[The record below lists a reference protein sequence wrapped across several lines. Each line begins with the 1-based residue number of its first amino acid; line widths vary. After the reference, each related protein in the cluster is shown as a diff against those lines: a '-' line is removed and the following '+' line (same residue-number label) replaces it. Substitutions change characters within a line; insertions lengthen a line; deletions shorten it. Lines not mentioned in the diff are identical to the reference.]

1 MITRRVLTAIGLLAL
16 APYPGLARAAGGG
29 PRLAL
34 PEPMDLDRLKDL
46 ARALRDRP
54 YAPPP
59 EAPASAAL
67 DALTYGPLQEIR
79 YPPGHALFADSP
91 YPVTFFHLG
100 NFFRHPVKVYALEGG
115 QAREVLYGHDLFT
128 YPPGNPAKDVP
139 DGAGFAGFRFQKAP
153 AGQPGDDGDWLAFLG
168 ASYFRAAGDGAQY
181 GASARGIAIDT
192 APGAGRTEEFPVFT
206 RFYVSPASD
215 GAVTVLALLEGQSL
229 TGAYRFVARKEP
241 HVVIDVACTV
251 YMRKSVERFGMA
263 PLTSML
269 WYSEGMSRFLASDWR
284 PEVHDSDG
292 LLMQTGAGE
301 LIWRPLN
308 NPPRLSVS
316 AFADRSP
323 KGFGLLQRDR
333 AYENYLDDGFEE
345 NRPDIWVEPQGD
357 WGRGSVQLVEIPTH
371 QETDDNIVALWVP
384 DDAPQAGSDRSFA
397 YRLRWTAT
405 EPVATDLARCVAT
418 RATKAA
424 WLADADRRPGRA
436 NLVRQFVLEFEGAAL
451 AGLDPEKATVALTL
465 SRGGVEEVGATWAP
479 YGKPSPWRVF
489 LKVYAEGPDPVEMR
503 LQLKS
508 GDRLLSETWAYQY
521 YPQAPGTV
529 L

>member
-1 MITRRVLTAIGLLAL
+1 M
-16 APYPGLARAAGGG
+16 
-29 PRLAL
+29 
-34 PEPMDLDRLKDL
+34 
-46 ARALRDRP
+46 RDRP

-79 YPPGHALFADSP
+79 YPPGHALFAESP

-115 QAREVLYGHDLFT
+115 QAREVLYAHDLFT
-128 YPPGNPAKDVP
+128 YPAGNPAKDVP

-192 APGAGRTEEFPVFT
+192 APAPGRTEEFPVFT
-206 RFYVSPASD
+206 RFYVSPAAD
-215 GAVTVLALLEGQSL
+215 GAVTVLALLEGPSL

-301 LIWRPLN
+301 LIWRRRSTTRTASASAPSRTALRRASACSSATARTRITSTTASRRTGPTSGSSRRATGAGAASSSWRSRPIRKPTTTSSPSGCRTTRLRPDPTAASPTGCAGPWRN
-308 NPPRLSVS
+308 RSPPISPAASPHGPPR
-316 AFADRSP
+316 P
-323 KGFGLLQRDR
+323 
-333 AYENYLDDGFEE
+333 
-345 NRPDIWVEPQGD
+345 
-357 WGRGSVQLVEIPTH
+357 RGSRTGTGARAAPISCGNSCWNSRVRPCRASIP
-371 QETDDNIVALWVP
+371 
-384 DDAPQAGSDRSFA
+384 
-397 YRLRWTAT
+397 
-405 EPVATDLARCVAT
+405 
-418 RATKAA
+418 
-424 WLADADRRPGRA
+424 RRPR
-436 NLVRQFVLEFEGAAL
+436 
-451 AGLDPEKATVALTL
+451 
-465 SRGGVEEVGATWAP
+465 
-479 YGKPSPWRVF
+479 WR
-489 LKVYAEGPDPVEMR
+489 
-503 LQLKS
+503 
-508 GDRLLSETWAYQY
+508 
-521 YPQAPGTV
+521 
-529 L
+529 